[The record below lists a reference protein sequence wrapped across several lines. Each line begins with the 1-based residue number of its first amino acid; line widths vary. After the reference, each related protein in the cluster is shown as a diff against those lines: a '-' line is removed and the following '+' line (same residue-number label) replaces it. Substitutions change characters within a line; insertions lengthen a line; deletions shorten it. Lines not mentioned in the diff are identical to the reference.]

1 MVLFYL
7 YFVKFGITNLPFD
20 LYFCVLF
27 TITSD
32 VLWVRIDVS
41 SLPLQYELCYMD
53 EEFISSPEE
62 ISRIIY
68 ERRERLKELACI
80 NATNEI
86 IKQQKSIPETLQQI
100 VYVLPSAWQFPEFAV
115 ARIIFDEKS
124 YVSADFRETDWK
136 QSQIF
141 ETIQGKKGEIAVY
154 YTRKLRDYD
163 EGPFLREERQL
174 IDNLANIIVNWL
186 NTVEAKVVLKQARE
200 EGKPPPEVVAFQ
212 EPATTSRQLL
222 QKFLDKQNTNRDILF
237 DLMPFKVKEI
247 LLVATLYDAFSI
259 EKEGRFSEHILGEY
273 HQLNLTSMPRV
284 TGVSSY
290 EDALRVMKE
299 RHFDLVIIVVGND
312 KKTPVE
318 ISRKVKKEFPFVPVF
333 VLLNNDREVS
343 VYKNMHQD
351 LSSVDRIFVWN
362 GDSKV
367 FFAMVKLLEDRVNV
381 ENDTQLGMVKV
392 ILLVEDSEIYY
403 SRYLPLLYQSVLEQT
418 RRIIDDVS
426 TDEMFKVLRLRARPK
441 ILLATTYEEAT
452 EIIAKYK
459 ENLLCLITDVIF
471 ERNGK
476 SDPQA
481 GFMLASYVREFLGD
495 LPVVIQ
501 SADVQNIHQAHALK
515 VHFINKNSE
524 SLLQDIRNFISH
536 YLGFGNFIYRDSS
549 GRKIAE
555 ASSLQEFEKLI
566 DTIPAESLVY
576 HGRRNHFSLWLMA
589 RGEIKIAKMIHPVKV
604 TDFNNSDEF
613 RNYLKYVIKKYR
625 NESQTGKV
633 INFEKDIIY
642 DESNII
648 SLGTG
653 ALGGKGRGLAFINTI
668 IYNLNF
674 NEILPGMNISTP
686 RTFIIGTDEFDLFLE
701 RNSLHQIIYSDLPY
715 HQLQELFL
723 RSELSYGLEKK
734 LKSLLRIIQNPIAVR
749 SSSLFEDATFQPFS
763 GIFSTYLLPNNYPD
777 FDVRYNQLIQ
787 AIKLV
792 YASVYSDHARAYFKA
807 VEYKIEEEKM
817 AVVIQE
823 VVGNRYDQYF
833 YPHISGTAQ
842 SHNYYPV
849 AHMDAEDGFSVI
861 ALGLGHYVVG
871 GEVAYRFVPKY
882 PDVEIMP
889 IKDLLQHSQKEFIA
903 LDLGRREFD
912 LIEEGEQACLARL
925 PVSEAEKHGTLRHLA
940 SVYNSENDRIE
951 PGLTLPGPRVL
962 NFADILK
969 YNYIPLARAIDL
981 MLDIMREAVGGPV
994 EIEFAVDAT
1003 VKNGKRPV
1011 FYLLQLKPMY
1021 GSAEDFSFEPGDF
1034 PESRILLRS
1043 EKSMGNG
1050 KINDLCEIVFVD
1062 PETFDKTRTPEIARE
1077 IELINTKLIAEGKKY
1092 ILIGPGRW
1100 GSRDRFVGIPVIW
1113 PQISNARV
1121 IVETSLKNFPLD
1133 ASLGSHFFHNI
1144 TSMNIG
1150 YFSVQHSSG
1159 FDIVR
1164 WDVLKKFPVAYRGQ
1178 FVWHVSLPAP
1188 VMVLMDGKKR
1198 VSCILLNEINN
1209 I

>member
-1 MVLFYL
+1 MIFQTRAERYPEEPNAA
-7 YFVKFGITNLPFD
+7 FVSIVASN
-20 LYFCVLF
+20 
-27 TITSD
+27 
-32 VLWVRIDVS
+32 
-41 SLPLQYELCYMD
+41 SLTLQGESPAME

-62 ISRIIY
+62 VNRLLY

-86 IKQQKSIPETLQQI
+86 IKQHKPVPETLQQI
-100 VYVLPSAWQFPEFAV
+100 CYILPAAWQFPEFAV
-115 ARIIFDEKS
+115 ARIQYDGNS
-124 YVSADFRETDWK
+124 YETGDFRETEWK
-136 QSQIF
+136 QSQTF

-174 IDNLANIIVNWL
+174 IDNLATIIVNWL
-186 NTVEAKVVLKQARE
+186 NTTEAKVVLQQARE
-200 EGKPPPEVVAFQ
+200 AGKVPPEVIAFQ

-290 EDALRVMKE
+290 EDASRVLREK
-299 RHFDLVIIVVGND
+299 HFDLVIIMVGND

-318 ISRKVKKEFPFVPVF
+318 ISRKVKREFPFIPVF

-343 VYKNMHQD
+343 VFKNMHRD
-351 LSSVDRIFVWN
+351 LSSIDRIFVWN

-381 ENDTQLGMVKV
+381 ENDTQVGMVKV

-441 ILLATTYEEAT
+441 ILLASTYEEAIS
-452 EIIAKYK
+452 IITKYK

-476 SDPQA
+476 ADSRA
-481 GFMLASYVREFLGD
+481 GFMLASYVREYLGD

-501 SADVQNIHQAHALK
+501 SADTQNIHQAHALK

-536 YLGFGNFIYRDSS
+536 YLGFGNFIYRDST
-549 GRKIAE
+549 GKKIAE
-555 ASSLQEFEKLI
+555 AASLQEFEKLI

-576 HGRRNHFSLWLMA
+576 HGKRNHFSLWLMA

-604 TDFNNSDEF
+604 TDFGSSNEF

-633 INFEKDIIY
+633 IPFEKDIII

-701 RNSLHQIIYSDLPY
+701 KNNLHQIIYSDIPY
-715 HQLQELFL
+715 RQLQEIFL
-723 RSELSYGLEKK
+723 KSDLSYELEKK
-734 LKSLLRIIQNPIAVR
+734 LKALLRIIQNPIAVR
-749 SSSLFEDATFQPFS
+749 SSSLFEDATSQPFS
-763 GIFSTYLLPNNYPD
+763 GIFATYLLPDNYPD
-777 FDVRYNQLIQ
+777 FDVRFHQLEQ

-807 VEYKIEEEKM
+807 VDYKIEEEKM

-823 VVGNRYDQYF
+823 VVGNRYGQYF

-849 AHMDAEDGFSVI
+849 ASMEAEDGFAVT

-871 GEVAYRFVPKY
+871 GEVAYRFVPRY

-889 IKDLLQHSQKEFIA
+889 VKDLVQHSQREFIA
-903 LDLGRREFD
+903 LDLSRMEFN

-925 PVSEAEKHGTLRHLA
+925 PISEAEKHGTLLHLA
-940 SVYNSENDRIE
+940 SVYDPVNDRID
-951 PGLTLPGPRVL
+951 PGLTSAGPRII

-994 EIEFAVDAT
+994 EIEFAVDASS
-1003 VKNGKRPV
+1003 KNGKRPV

-1021 GSAEDFSFEPGDF
+1021 GSGEDFSFNPDEF
-1034 PESRILLRS
+1034 PENAVLLRS
-1043 EKSMGNG
+1043 GKSMGNG
-1050 KINDLCEIVFVD
+1050 KIDDLTEIVYVD
-1062 PETFDKTRTPEIARE
+1062 PDAFDKTRTPEIAKE
-1077 IELINTKLIAEGKKY
+1077 IELINARLIAERRKY

-1100 GSRDRFVGIPVIW
+1100 GSRDRFVGIPVVW

-1121 IVETSLKNFPLD
+1121 IVETSLEDFPLD

-1150 YFSVQHSSG
+1150 YLSVQHASG
-1159 FDIVR
+1159 FDIIQ
-1164 WDVLKKFPVAYRGQ
+1164 WEALKKLPETYRGH
-1178 FVWHVSLPAP
+1178 FVRHVSLPSP
-1188 VMVLMDGKKR
+1188 VTVLMDGKKR
-1198 VSCILLNEINN
+1198 ISVIVLNGLNHL
-1209 I
+1209 